1 MMTIKEMLRAIKPED
16 VFTPRGDKVRD
27 DMYISR
33 PRLEQ
38 SLRNALRMSKHVVIH
53 GESGSGKSW
62 LYKKVLKEDRAF
74 FEVVNLGLAR
84 SSGTIASVINL
95 VLARYAKTYKAGYT
109 ESKEAGINVVAAA
122 GKLQHTDE
130 YKIRDA
136 DIFESCLQV
145 IRGKAGSKNAL
156 LVFDNLEHILA
167 SPHLVNELAGFLL
180 LLDDSNYAKYGVKI
194 LLVGTSNDMR
204 SYISKASNSNTITN
218 RLIEIPEV
226 SRLDVRQASALIYK
240 GLFDLLSYDV
250 LQEER
255 LKEKD
260 LITYLSYYSDRIP
273 QYLQEVCL
281 HLALEAENN
290 EGVINFDVF
299 DDARHEWIKSS
310 LISELAVVE
319 SNMNSRSTKIGRK
332 NQVIYALGQCK
343 EYDFTCAHI
352 EDVMR
357 KEFPVSCANVALNVA
372 QILSELSKSE
382 MPIIRRA
389 PRGSAYRFVDPK
401 LRIIIRLKMQKLK
414 DEQLY
419 LRPFDASVAY
429 LN

>member
-1 MMTIKEMLRAIKPED
+1 MGLGDLLRPIKPEE

-62 LYKKVLKEDRAF
+62 LYKKVLKEDKAF

-84 SSGTIASVINL
+84 SSGSISAVIQSA
-95 VLARYAKTYKAGYT
+95 LARYVRAYRSGYS
-109 ESKEAGINVVAAA
+109 ESKEAGVNAVVAA

-130 YKIRDA
+130 YKLRDIEAFENCLQLIRD
-136 DIFESCLQV
+136 
-145 IRGKAGSKNAL
+145 KAGRGNACL
-156 LVFDNLEHILA
+156 IFDNLEHILA
-167 SPHLVNELAGFLL
+167 SPQLMGELAGLLL
-180 LLDDSNYAKYGVKI
+180 LLDDSNYAKYSVKI

-204 SYISKASNSNTITN
+204 SYISRASNSNTITN
-218 RLIEIPEV
+218 RLVEIPEV
-226 SRLDVRQASALIYK
+226 SRLDARQASALIYK

-250 LQEER
+250 QEEEQLSER
-255 LKEKD
+255 D
-260 LITYLSYYSDRIP
+260 LINYLSYYSDRIP

-281 HLALEAENN
+281 HLAMEAEDND
-290 EGVINFDVF
+290 GIINFSIF
-299 DDARHEWIKSS
+299 DNARHEWLKSS

-332 NQVIYALGQCK
+332 NQVIYALGKCK
-343 EYDFTCAHI
+343 EYDFTYSHI
-352 EDVMR
+352 EEIVR
-357 KEFPVSCANVALNVA
+357 KDFPMSCEGVVLNVA
-372 QILSELSKSE
+372 QILSELSKSD
-382 MPIIRRA
+382 MPIIRKS

-401 LRIIIRLKMQKLK
+401 LRIIIRLKMQKLA

-419 LRPFDASVAY
+419 LRSFDDSVSC

>member
-1 MMTIKEMLRAIKPED
+1 MALRNMFKAIKPED

-62 LYKKVLKEDRAF
+62 LYKKVLKEDKAF

-84 SSGTIASVINL
+84 SSGSIASVIQSA
-95 VLARYAKTYKAGYT
+95 LARHARTYKSGYT
-109 ESKEAGINVVAAA
+109 ESKEAGVNVVAAT

-130 YKIRDA
+130 YKIRDV
-136 DIFESCLQV
+136 DVFEDCLQL
-145 IRGKAGSKNAL
+145 IRDKAGARNAL
-156 LVFDNLEHILA
+156 LVFDNLEHILV
-167 SPHLVNELAGFLL
+167 SPQLVSELAGFLL
-180 LLDDSNYAKYGVKI
+180 LLDDSNYAKYAVKI

-250 LQEER
+250 QEEEK
-255 LKEKD
+255 LNEKD
-260 LITYLSYYSDRIP
+260 LIAYLSYYSDRIP
-273 QYLQEVCL
+273 QYLQEICL

-290 EGVINFDVF
+290 DGIINFDIF

-343 EYDFTCAHI
+343 EYDFTCSHI
-352 EDVMR
+352 EDIVR
-357 KEFPVSCANVALNVA
+357 KEFPLSCTNIALNVA

-382 MPIIRRA
+382 MPIIRRS

-401 LRIIIRLKMQKLK
+401 LRIIIRLKMQKLSE
-414 DEQLY
+414 EQLY
-419 LRPFDASVAY
+419 LRSFDDSVSY